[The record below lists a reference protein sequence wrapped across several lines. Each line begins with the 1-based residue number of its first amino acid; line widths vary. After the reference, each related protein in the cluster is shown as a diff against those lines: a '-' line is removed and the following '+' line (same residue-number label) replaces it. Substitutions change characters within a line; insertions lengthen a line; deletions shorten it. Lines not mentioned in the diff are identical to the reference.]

1 LVDVTSGGSN
11 QRLSPDRAAAQRV
24 RESAFARIG
33 RVRGATVI
41 GAGALTAAIA
51 GVVSAV
57 APGRTLGAKAPSP
70 ATATSS
76 SATRARTT
84 TLVMPPLDNPS
95 QLGLQGPASP
105 PQSSQSQG
113 TQPQPQVQTQTQ
125 SAPAPAPQS
134 APAPVV
140 SGGS

>member
-1 LVDVTSGGSN
+1 MTSGGSN
-11 QRLSPDRAAAQRV
+11 QRLSSDRAAAQRV

-51 GVVSAV
+51 GLVSAV
-57 APGRTLGAKAPSP
+57 APGHTLGAKARPP

-76 SATRARTT
+76 RTTRAGTT
-84 TLVMPPLDNPS
+84 ALVMPPLDNPS

-105 PQSSQSQG
+105 PQG